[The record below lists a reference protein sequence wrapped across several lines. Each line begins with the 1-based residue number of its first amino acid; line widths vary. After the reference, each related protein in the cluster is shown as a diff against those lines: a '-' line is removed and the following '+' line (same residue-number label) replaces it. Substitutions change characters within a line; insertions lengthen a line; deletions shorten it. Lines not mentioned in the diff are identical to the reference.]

1 LPVSGTAGPNRTAKR
16 CRPRH
21 LVQIV
26 RRRARICGIAIHTL
40 RTDDRW
46 RDELPVLTGT
56 LVSLREVAFEDVPS
70 LHVLIASDPK
80 VTAHISPPPH
90 SIYALQG
97 FVAWAHRQ
105 RAAGKFLCYAVVPH
119 GLQHAVG
126 LFQIRKLQP
135 NFFAAEWGFVL
146 GSSFWSTGMFEDA
159 AVLVADF
166 AFDTLGVDR
175 LEARAVTTNVRAN
188 GALNKIGAKGEALL
202 RDALR
207 RENVLL
213 PQYLWTLRSVE
224 WHQRRSAIR
233 SRFSAETV
241 ERQIQDAITET
252 RRLLA
257 QTAPS
262 TPPDDLPLHPFL
274 IWNDTGTDDN

>member
-1 LPVSGTAGPNRTAKR
+1 MTDHSIVNRIADGRPEGSDADGWDDAVSSRGLATSARELACFGTAGPNRTAKR
-16 CRPRH
+16 CGPRL

-188 GALNKIGAKGEALL
+188 GALNKIGAKGEVAVAL
-202 RDALR
+202 AG
-207 RENVLL
+207 REFRISRVHAAA
-213 PQYLWTLRSVE
+213 PTCTGADSTSCV
-224 WHQRRSAIR
+224 RRS
-233 SRFSAETV
+233 
-241 ERQIQDAITET
+241 
-252 RRLLA
+252 
-257 QTAPS
+257 
-262 TPPDDLPLHPFL
+262 TPHRGVRHGPPA
-274 IWNDTGTDDN
+274 